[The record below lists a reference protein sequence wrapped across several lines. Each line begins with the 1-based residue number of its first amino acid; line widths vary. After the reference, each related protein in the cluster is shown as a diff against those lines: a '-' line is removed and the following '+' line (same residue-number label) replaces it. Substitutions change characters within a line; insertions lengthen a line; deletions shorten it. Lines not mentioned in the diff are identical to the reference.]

1 MGMRQRRQLLIV
13 LCIIV
18 ALMLVGASTV
28 SAHARLKTSDPA
40 DRATVAKVPAQITLT
55 FSEETSA
62 TKSGG
67 SVTDAS
73 GATVS
78 TGFKVDLNDRT
89 KMTIALRPDLPGGAY
104 TVKWNT
110 FTEDDSG
117 MADGTFTFT
126 VQAAAAVGTT
136 PAGSVSAASTIIPVS
151 ATRAPTAS
159 AAASAP
165 VVTAPPTSVV
175 TPRAAGSA
183 VATGTGGGVA
193 TAVPT
198 TLPSTGKSDSVSS
211 PWLLWS
217 LIAGA
222 IIVVAGLGLR
232 LRMARS
238 GKE

>member
-1 MGMRQRRQLLIV
+1 LGIRQRRRLLIV
-13 LCIIV
+13 LWIIA
-18 ALMLVGASTV
+18 ALLVGASTV
-28 SAHARLKTSDPA
+28 SAHARLKTADPA
-40 DRATVAKVPAQITLT
+40 DKSTVAKAPAQITLT

-78 TGFKVDLNDRT
+78 TGFKVDLDDRT

-117 MADGTFTFT
+117 MADGTVTFT
-126 VQAAAAVGTT
+126 VQAGAAAGTT
-136 PAGSVSAASTIIPVS
+136 AAGSASAAATIIPVS
-151 ATRAPTAS
+151 ATRAPTAPPT
-159 AAASAP
+159 ASAP

-175 TPRAAGSA
+175 TPRAAGSV
-183 VATGTGGGVA
+183 VATGAGGGVA
-193 TAVPT
+193 TPAPT
-198 TLPSTGKSDSVSS
+198 TLPGTGKGDSVSS

-217 LIAGA
+217 LVAGA
-222 IIVVAGLGLR
+222 VIVVAGLGLR

-238 GKE
+238 E